1 MPPTSTSPS
10 RANGEL
16 LVGSVGWLTEGED
29 RLAIADKQP
38 AFNPINLIGNQGAVI
53 LWVSVFILPFA
64 VALSGMVI
72 VLRRGYRTYADGFVS
87 WLVYTF
93 WGNAMF
99 FFISGIIATSEGAI
113 FEGEV
118 KLIAALASA
127 AIGYGLYRYAAW
139 AWQSRLGVFRCC
151 GAGVVALDDFHW
163 RQLWFLADSQRDG
176 PVALRRGLRGQRGHS
191 RVD

>member
-1 MPPTSTSPS
+1 M
-10 RANGEL
+10 
-16 LVGSVGWLTEGED
+16 VGSVGWLTEGED

-64 VALSGMVI
+64 VALSGMVM

-127 AIGYGLYRYAAW
+127 AIGYGLYRHAAW
-139 AWQSRLGVFRCC
+139 AWQSGLVFSVLC
-151 GAGVVALDDFHW
+151 AGVVALTIFTGASFGFSLIPNETV
-163 RQLWFLADSQRDG
+163 QLLYAAVFVVNVAILVWIKKVFVQEELA
-176 PVALRRGLRGQRGHS
+176 
-191 RVD
+191 